1 MPGPARIV
9 AFGLGL
15 GGALCLSQG
24 PEYAQQYRQRLG
36 GAIDELRLVAGRF
49 EADARAVGETRE
61 GALGRL
67 AGNPDELARR
77 QGESMRATIA
87 RLEALEGQRRRMD
100 EAGSFGRLVALLR
113 EPDPQVARGALEVFE
128 PAMPVTAEGAASAA
142 AGFAGLWGTT
152 LLALTALGRAV
163 RRLRL
168 RRRRIRPEAAAGS

>member
-1 MPGPARIV
+1 MTTPARIV

-15 GGALCLSQG
+15 AGALGASQA

-36 GAIDELRLVAGRF
+36 GAIDELRTIVTRF
-49 EADARAVGETRE
+49 EADARAVGESRD
-61 GALGRL
+61 GAVGRL
-67 AGNPDELARR
+67 AANPDELARR

-87 RLEALEGQRRRMD
+87 RLDALEGQRRRMD

-113 EPDPQVARGALEVFE
+113 EPDPQIARGALEVFE

-152 LLALTALGRAV
+152 LLTLTALGRAV
-163 RRLRL
+163 RRM

>member
-77 QGESMRATIA
+77 QGEGMRATLA
-87 RLEALEGQRRRMD
+87 RLDRLEGQRRAMD
-100 EAGSFGRLVALLR
+100 EAGPFRRMLVLLR
-113 EPDPQVARGALEVFE
+113 DPDPGIARGALEVFE
-128 PAMPVTAEGAASAA
+128 PAVPVTTEGAASAA
-142 AGFAGLWGTT
+142 AGFAGAWSATF
-152 LLALTALGRAV
+152 LALAGLGRLWRAM
-163 RRLRL
+163 